1 MIVVMP
7 AWLVWVCMNFEQLVG
22 LLLKTTQLEEIIL
35 LVSNAF
41 FCFFLRQKLFFCLS
55 NVFAR
60 LAVDSQ
66 LMTRFDN
73 TRLE

>member
-41 FCFFLRQKLFFCLS
+41 FLFFCVKSFFSVCQMFLLDMLLIL
-55 NVFAR
+55 N
-60 LAVDSQ
+60 
-66 LMTRFDN
+66 
-73 TRLE
+73 

>member
-41 FCFFLRQKLFFCLS
+41 FCLS

-60 LAVDSQ
+60 HAVDSQ
-66 LMTRFDN
+66 LMTRFGN
-73 TRLE
+73 TRL